1 MQGSVNNSL
10 RPMKILIPF
19 VAITAILTTQIL
31 VSDILL
37 AKQEKE
43 DKSSPASG
51 SLANDFNLHYTGKYC
66 QECHEKTPVEG
77 GNTFLKY
84 NGDFSKL
91 CRCHGNAPGD
101 YLHPVEIEPSE
112 DKKAS
117 IPADLPLRDGK
128 ISCSTCHDLYLQC
141 QKSPIKKTSLR
152 GAPFGK
158 RTNFCFKCHNKRD
171 YMMLDPHKQLDDKDK
186 IVAKICLYCHAEKPD
201 EKNASY
207 QEVKLIGSL
216 EVICQR
222 CHAIS
227 GNHSGN
233 FNHMVKPSAKGLE
246 KMKQMEKK
254 FNIILPLD
262 ENGKM
267 TCITCH
273 NPHQKGV
280 IPTERAGAKG
290 ADSKFRHRL
299 PGKLCIECHQ
309 M

>member
-1 MQGSVNNSL
+1 
-10 RPMKILIPF
+10 MKILIALI
-19 VAITAILTTQIL
+19 AITVMVTTQIL
-31 VSDILL
+31 ISDILL
-37 AKQEKE
+37 AKQKKE
-43 DKSSPASG
+43 AKSSPAPG
-51 SLANDFNLHYTGKYC
+51 SLASDFNLHYTGMYC
-66 QECHEKTPVEG
+66 QECHEKTPVAS
-77 GNTFLKY
+77 GNAFLKY
-84 NGDFSKL
+84 GGDFTKL
-91 CRCHGNAPGD
+91 CKCHYNSPGD
-101 YLHPVEIEPSE
+101 YIHPVDITPSKE
-112 DKKAS
+112 KKPK
-117 IPADLPLRDGK
+117 IPKDFPLKNGK
-128 ISCSTCHDLYLQC
+128 IVCSTCHDLYQQC

-152 GAPFGK
+152 GAPFSK
-158 RTNFCFKCHNKRD
+158 RTDFCFKCHNKKD
-171 YMMLDPHKQLDDKDK
+171 YTMLDAHKQLDDNGG
-186 IVAKICLYCHAEKPD
+186 IINEICLYCHSEKPD

-207 QEVKLIGSL
+207 KDVKLIGKL

-222 CHAIS
+222 CHVIA

-233 FNHMVKPSAKGLE
+233 FNHLVKPSAKGLA

-280 IPTERAGAKG
+280 IPAERAGAKG